1 MLKKQS
7 WKSHLAFYLLA
18 IGSACG
24 LGNLWRFPYV
34 VGENGG
40 GAFLLLY
47 ILLSFTVGV
56 TLLISELMLGYFT
69 KRGVLTASRRVSQQ
83 YKKPIYLF
91 GWLSLLI
98 TSGTLAYYSVISGW
112 VLHYLTQFVIS
123 LFSSDRNEFVF
134 LSNLT
139 NVSVLIQN
147 GWLQFL
153 LASVHL
159 LFTVIIVLK
168 GFVEGVERWISALLP
183 VFGLLVFI
191 LLVRALSLDSS
202 YQVLRFLFYPD
213 FSKLSWASLG
223 HAVGHVF
230 FTLSLGF
237 GAMVTFGSYF
247 EDGEKLPYMGMRVTL
262 INTIISVISVLL
274 IFPIAFTNSTQPL
287 TDPSL
292 LFEVLPKF
300 LNSYKGGAF
309 FGVLFFLCL
318 WLAALNASV
327 GLLET
332 IAANL
337 QEKKTSLTRKKAVE
351 LAGMGL
357 LIITVFPAFSGTI
370 FRNIKFLGK
379 SLIEFLDL
387 FLINWLLPIACLGM
401 VLIALLGITNH
412 DRRKLFIVP
421 QDITSE
427 TMYSHWLFILK
438 WVTPVVIVL
447 GLVMQLIGIIFYRQF

>member
-1 MLKKQS
+1 MPKKQS

-47 ILLSFTVGV
+47 VLLSFTIGI
-56 TLLISELMLGYFT
+56 TLLISELMIGFFT
-69 KRGVLTASRRVSQQ
+69 KHGVLTVSRRVSQQ
-83 YKKPIYLF
+83 YKKPIFIF

-98 TSGTLAYYSVISGW
+98 TAGTLAYYSVISGW
-112 VLHYLTQFVIS
+112 VLHYLTQFIIS
-123 LFSSDRNEFVF
+123 LFSGTEVVF

-168 GFVEGVERWISALLP
+168 GFEVGVERWISSLLP

-191 LLVRALSLDSS
+191 LLIRALSLDSS
-202 YQVLRFLFYPD
+202 YQVIRFLFYPD

-223 HAVGHVF
+223 HALGHVF

-247 EDGEKLPYMGMRVTL
+247 SDGEKLPYAGLKVTI
-262 INTIISVISVLL
+262 INTIISVIAVLL
-274 IFPIAFTNSTQPL
+274 IFPIAFTHSTQPL

-300 LNSYKGGAF
+300 LISYKGGAF

-332 IAANL
+332 LAANI
-337 QEKKTSLTRKKAVE
+337 QEKKTNLTRKKAVE
-351 LAGMGL
+351 YAGLGL
-357 LIITVFPAFSGTI
+357 LIITIFPAFSGTI
-370 FRNIKFLGK
+370 FRNIKILGRN
-379 SLIEFLDL
+379 LIEFFDL

-401 VLIALLGITNH
+401 VLIAVLGITRL
-412 DRRKLFIVP
+412 DRRKLFIDP

-427 TMYSHWLFILK
+427 TMYSHWEFILK
-438 WVTPVVIVL
+438 WVTPVVIII
-447 GLVMQLIGIIFYRQF
+447 GLLLQVIGIVLTKHI